1 MRQTVRLEIL
11 LKNGETCMS
20 KLMSEKTVV
29 ITGATSGIGYY
40 SALEIA
46 NLGAHVIL
54 VGRNTERGENATE
67 TIIKESGNSE
77 IEFIVGDV
85 STKNGVEQL
94 ANAINQSVS
103 KIDVLINNAGYLGNT
118 LKHNE
123 DGLEMHF
130 AVNVVA
136 PWNLTHA
143 LLPKLK
149 SSPSPRV
156 LNTSGGDKP
165 AAIDPTNLQAEKK
178 FRGLMTYTHSKSIL
192 EAMSIALSKRLEPEN
207 VSVNIVFPGRASTS
221 MTQSLTTK
229 GLPGPMKIMMPFFKL
244 FFRSDGGKSAHKA
257 SQSTVFAATDPSL
270 EGVTGRYFDT
280 KSKEKELHPSA
291 YDEQVQKQI
300 VDAIAR
306 C

>member
-1 MRQTVRLEIL
+1 ML
-11 LKNGETCMS
+11 G
-20 KLMSEKTVV
+20 KTVV

-46 NLGAHVIL
+46 NLGARVIL
-54 VGRNTERGENATE
+54 VGRNTERGEKATE

-85 STKNGVEQL
+85 STRRGVEL
-94 ANAINQSVS
+94 LSNAINQRVS

-136 PWNLTHA
+136 PWNLSHS

-149 SSPSPRV
+149 SSPSPRI
-156 LNTSGGDKP
+156 LNISGGDKP

-207 VSVNIVFPGRASTS
+207 VSVIIVFPGRASTS

-280 KSKEKELHPSA
+280 KSKEKKLHPSA
-291 YDEQVQKQI
+291 YDEHVQKQI
-300 VDAIAR
+300 VDSIEQS
-306 C
+306 

>member
-1 MRQTVRLEIL
+1 ML
-11 LKNGETCMS
+11 
-20 KLMSEKTVV
+20 KLMRGKTVV

-46 NLGAHVIL
+46 KLGAHVIL
-54 VGRNTERGENATE
+54 VGRNSERGKSAVEGIT
-67 TIIKESGNSE
+67 KESGNSE
-77 IEFIVGDV
+77 IEFIMGDV
-85 STKNGVEQL
+85 STKKGVSQL
-94 ANAINQSVS
+94 ADCIDQSVS

-118 LKHNE
+118 LIYNE

-136 PWNLTHA
+136 PWNLAHA

-149 SSPSPRV
+149 SSLSPRV
-156 LNTSGGDKP
+156 LNISGGDKP
-165 AAIDPTNLQAEKK
+165 AAIVPTNLQAEKK

-192 EAMSIALSKRLEPEN
+192 EAMSIALSKRLESEN
-207 VSVNIVFPGRASTS
+207 VSVNIVFPRRASTL

-257 SQSTVFAATDPSL
+257 SQSTVFVATDSSL

-280 KSKEKELHPSA
+280 KSNEQVLHSSA
-291 YDEQVQKQI
+291 YDEHIQKQI
-300 VDAIAR
+300 IDAIE
-306 C
+306 CS

>member
-1 MRQTVRLEIL
+1 
-11 LKNGETCMS
+11 MS
-20 KLMSEKTVV
+20 KLMTGKTVV

-40 SALEIA
+40 SALDIA
-46 NLGAHVIL
+46 KMGARVL
-54 VGRNTERGENATE
+54 VVGRNSERAKRATE
-67 TIIKESGNSE
+67 SIIKETGNSE

-85 STKNGVEQL
+85 STIKGVQQL
-94 ANAINQSVS
+94 ADGISQSVS

-118 LKHNE
+118 FKHSE

-136 PWNLTHA
+136 PWNLTYA
-143 LLPKLK
+143 LLPELK

-156 LNTSGGDKP
+156 LNISGGDKP
-165 AAIDPTNLQAEKK
+165 TAIDPENLQAEKK

-192 EAMSIALSKRLEPEN
+192 EGMSIGLSKRLESEN

-221 MTQSLTTK
+221 LTQSLTTK

-257 SQSTVFAATDPSL
+257 SQSTVFVATDSSL

-280 KSKEKELHPSA
+280 KCNVQELHSSA
-291 YDEQVQKQI
+291 YDEHIQKQI
-300 VDAIAR
+300 IDAIE
-306 C
+306 CS